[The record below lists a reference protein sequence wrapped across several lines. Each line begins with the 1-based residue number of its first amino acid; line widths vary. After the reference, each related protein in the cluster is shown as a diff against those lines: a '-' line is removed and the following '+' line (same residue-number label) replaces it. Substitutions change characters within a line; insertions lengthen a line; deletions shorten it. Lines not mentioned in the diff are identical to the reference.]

1 MEARMN
7 SDEREPLVK
16 VTKDMV
22 ESNPIAVID
31 RAYARIQ
38 EVWFDESFLEPAEEM
53 HNALTSLYTVAYL
66 RGASYQRDMDKGAAK
81 AASIEE
87 PKRTR
92 ADLDLSVIKE
102 ILELHMD
109 WCDEDDEDDESMF
122 KMLEEEVAIIEDI
135 QANEKGA

>member
-7 SDEREPLVK
+7 TDEREPLVR

-22 ESNPIAVID
+22 ESCPTDIIQNITN
-31 RAYARIQ
+31 RILDVVFSNDNDPT
-38 EVWFDESFLEPAEEM
+38 EDIPD
-53 HNALTSLYTVAYL
+53 ALATLYTIAYL
-66 RGASYQRDMDKGAAK
+66 RGASYQRTMDKGAAK
-81 AASIEE
+81 AASIVE

-92 ADLDLSVIKE
+92 TDLDLAVIKE